1 MTVSIFIGGERTQW
15 ANFAAVQKRYE
26 RALISTSDNNIT
38 LLNQYIRQTYI
49 ADSRRDEDTHLHT
62 ENYFFFRNIEN
73 SFLEV
78 FKHVGLSKH
87 KLENTSR
94 PCCTVYKVQ
103 YTFIVNTHGKTIEDF
118 KSKSNIVGSLSGGEM
133 LPNSLTAGLHCCIL
147 FRRCHV

>member
-49 ADSRRDEDTHLHT
+49 ADTTGQERRGHT
-62 ENYFFFRNIEN
+62 SSYRELLFFRNIEN
-73 SFLEV
+73 SFCEV

-94 PCCTVYKVQ
+94 P
-103 YTFIVNTHGKTIEDF
+103 
-118 KSKSNIVGSLSGGEM
+118 
-133 LPNSLTAGLHCCIL
+133 AA
-147 FRRCHV
+147 